1 MPLTKIYF
9 PPLKLIH
16 FGLRFCVLCLRVVVY
31 RFKGGRGFRRR
42 ERGLPGLRGRRARAA
57 ADDERRRGRAFRA
70 RGGVLGLVCASR
82 AAANAVLATPA
93 AASPR
98 RRSNTLTLEHGLVR
112 EHPALDALQ
121 RLGPSIFL
129 KHPEDVRAV
138 EAERRVTP
146 PARVDGGSD
155 RLQR

>member
-1 MPLTKIYF
+1 M
-9 PPLKLIH
+9 
-16 FGLRFCVLCLRVVVY
+16 CLRVVVY

-112 EHPALDALQ
+112 EHAALDPFQ
-121 RLGPSIFL
+121 RLGPAVSFER
-129 KHPEDVRAV
+129 PEDVGTV

-146 PARVDGGSD
+146 PTGVDGRRDG
-155 RLQR
+155 LQR